1 MMLTLSGTVLNV
13 YQAPQGVS
21 KAGEAYGGGYKV
33 QLQASNEL
41 KNGETRIE
49 LITLTAK
56 EPGAFRDLMGKVV
69 RVPVGVFA
77 SGNGVQFYITQNGRP
92 TPEPGS
98 PEAGFAGKGGPVL

>member
-69 RVPVGVFA
+69 RVPVGVFS
-77 SGNGVQFYITQNGRP
+77 SGSGVQFYITQNGKP
-92 TPEPGS
+92 TPEPAA
-98 PEAGFAGKGGPVL
+98 PDAGLPARGGLGL